1 MFKYTINCHKVL
13 IYCDILEHQGTMKVM
28 NATIIDSQNKQICD
42 RIRPLLTWHFCAK
55 KTKLQEAG
63 KVTVFFTSIFLFG
76 TNIPWHLYFCIILLI
91 KPNYFKK
98 QRLHHRFY
106 FYWIQVSA
114 NDDDKRCFLK
124 WFGFSVKILPIK
136 IFFQ

>member
-55 KTKLQEAG
+55 KTKVQEAG
-63 KVTVFFTSIFLFG
+63 KVRGFL
-76 TNIPWHLYFCIILLI
+76 LL
-91 KPNYFKK
+91 F
-98 QRLHHRFY
+98 
-106 FYWIQVSA
+106 S
-114 NDDDKRCFLK
+114 FLVQT
-124 WFGFSVKILPIK
+124 FLDIYAFV
-136 IFFQ
+136 